1 MPKEGKMLKGFE
13 RVLVVLSMAVIMAA
27 GATAAHAFGGGY
39 GMQRG
44 QMKEKIAA
52 LNLTDEQKAQ
62 IKTIAEKYRPTVGPL
77 AKEFAAERK
86 TLEGMIHSDK
96 VDDDAI
102 RAQAAKVASVGADL
116 AVASAHGFS
125 ELRAVLTPE
134 QVQKISGGK
143 GNRRVDMLLFRL
155 AKGLGKG

>member
-1 MPKEGKMLKGFE
+1 MLKGFE

-62 IKTIAEKYRPTVGPL
+62 IKTIAEKYRPTLGPL
-77 AKEFAAERK
+77 VKEFAAERR
-86 TLEGMIHSDK
+86 TLEGMIHSDN
-96 VDDDAI
+96 VDDAAI